1 MSIFTRKPKSQ
12 WAVLLYKAPTETVS
26 SRIIG
31 PFASYTSALNYAS
44 SLSPGEFPSVR
55 FTILPFERP

>member
-1 MSIFTRKPKSQ
+1 MSIFTRKPKPQ
-12 WAVLLYKAPTETVS
+12 WCVLLYKAPTEAQPQVVH
-26 SRIIG
+26 G
-31 PFASYTSALNYAS
+31 PFATYNLALDYAS